1 MFSGIQSP
9 YLGIV
14 ILIIVSLGVTLF
26 ITKYSYLDK
35 LAEDK
40 KENWLPI
47 LFLASFVIYG
57 LFFSLVTLFKAEPE
71 QIETI
76 SNDFFQVNIG
86 FTLII
91 LGCGL
96 AIFFTTTE
104 YQFKQD
110 YTSKLLIGLSGVL
123 AIIGFILIISTG
135 LVYHKLS

>member
-1 MFSGIQSP
+1 MFSGIQST

-40 KENWLPI
+40 RENLLPI
-47 LFLASFVIYG
+47 LFLASFTIYG
-57 LFFSLVTLFKAEPE
+57 LFFSLATLFKAEPE
-71 QIETI
+71 RIEAI
-76 SNDFFQVNIG
+76 GNDLLQVNIG

-96 AIFFTTTE
+96 AIFFSTTE

-110 YTSKLLIGLSGVL
+110 YTPKILIGLSGGL

>member
-1 MFSGIQSP
+1 MFSVIQNSYIGIT
-9 YLGIV
+9 

-26 ITKYSYLDK
+26 ITKYSYLNK
-35 LAEDK
+35 LSDDR
-40 KENWLPI
+40 KENFLPI
-47 LFLASFVIYG
+47 LFLASFAIYG

-71 QIETI
+71 RIETI
-76 SNDFFQVNIG
+76 GNDLLQVNIG
-86 FTLII
+86 FTLVI

-96 AIFFTTTE
+96 AIFFSTTE

-110 YTSKLLIGLSGVL
+110 YTPKILIGLSGVL

>member
-1 MFSGIQSP
+1 MFSVIQNT

-40 KENWLPI
+40 RENLLPI
-47 LFLASFVIYG
+47 LFLASFAIYG

-71 QIETI
+71 RIEGIGT
-76 SNDFFQVNIG
+76 DLLQMNIG

-135 LVYHKLS
+135 LVYHKLW

>member
-9 YLGIV
+9 YLGII

-26 ITKYSYLDK
+26 LTKYSYLDK
-35 LAEDK
+35 LAKDK
-40 KENWLPI
+40 KENWLPV
-47 LFLASFVIYG
+47 LFLASFIIYG
-57 LFFSLVTLFKAEPE
+57 LFFSLVTLFRAEPE
-71 QIETI
+71 QIATI
-76 SNDFFQVNIG
+76 SNDIFQVNIG

-135 LVYHKLS
+135 LVYHKLL